1 MELQIIGKNGLKL
14 GGEARQYVEKKMTK
28 FSRLIVDS
36 EDVKVEIRHERTKS
50 KQNSFIVQ
58 ATISLKGT
66 FLRAEER
73 GGTIQ
78 EAADTVAEALER
90 QIERYK
96 TRHQKK
102 AKGSSTVRQLNMAQK
117 NAAAP
122 TAMPSPRIVKVKQ
135 FMIKRVTIEEAID
148 QMELLNHDF
157 FLFVN
162 NQNNVLSLVYRRK
175 SGDYGIIEPAISP

>member
-14 GGEARQYVEKKMTK
+14 RDEARQYIEKKMVK
-28 FSRLIVDS
+28 FSRHLADS
-36 EDVKVEIRHERTKS
+36 DEAKVEVRHEKTKS
-50 KQNSFIVQ
+50 RQDSFIVQ
-58 ATISLKGT
+58 ATIILKGT
-66 FLRAEER
+66 FLRAEEK
-73 GGTIQ
+73 GNTIL
-78 EAADTVAEALER
+78 EAADTVAEAIER

-102 AKGSSTVRQLNMAQK
+102 AKGSPTVRQP
-117 NAAAP
+117 AAKQEEDVASP
-122 TAMPSPRIVKVKQ
+122 SLPSPRVAKVKQ

-162 NQNNVLSLVYRRK
+162 NQNSVLSLVYRRK
-175 SGDYGIIEPAISP
+175 SGDYGLIEPEISP